1 MVRYGSGRSGP
12 VLGTDREPVQSDET
26 VGDGHMYKGLRVAV
40 VVPAYNEEKL
50 IGKTI
55 TTMPDLVD
63 RIFVVDDASTDDTA
77 AVAEAVRDPRVEV
90 VRRRQNAGV
99 GSAILS
105 GHRRVLEEGQ
115 DVSVVMAGDAQM
127 DPDYLPALL
136 DPIAEDGVQFTKA
149 NRFYARSSS
158 EGMPSHR
165 VFGNIV
171 LSVMTK
177 FASGYY
183 HLFDPQNGYTALHKD
198 ALARLDL
205 DSIALNYSFEN
216 SLLIHLNVLRVR
228 ARDVP
233 IPALYGEEVS
243 GMRLRRVIPM
253 LLHTLFT
260 GFWVRIWRKYVFP
273 SFGPFALLFFSGLFL
288 TFVGVT
294 AAVVITVLAFN
305 DVTASPATVMISI
318 APLLAGIQLLISAL
332 NIDISESPD

>member
-1 MVRYGSGRSGP
+1 
-12 VLGTDREPVQSDET
+12 
-26 VGDGHMYKGLRVAV
+26 MYKDLRVAV
-40 VVPAYNEEKL
+40 VVPAYNEAKL
-50 IGKTI
+50 IGKTLS
-55 TTMPDLVD
+55 TMPDLVD
-63 RIFVVDDASTDDTA
+63 RIIVVDDASTDDTSAVAA
-77 AVAEAVRDPRVEV
+77 AVGDPRVEII
-90 VRRRQNAGV
+90 RQPKNSGV
-99 GSAILS
+99 GSAILT
-105 GHRRVLEEGQ
+105 GHRRVLEEGH

-136 DPIAEDGVQFTKA
+136 DPIADDGVQFTMA

-158 EGMPSHR
+158 AGMPTHR
-165 VFGNIV
+165 VFGNVV

-177 FASGYY
+177 FSSGYY
-183 HLFDPQNGYTALHKD
+183 HLFDPQNGYTALHRD

-205 DSIALNYSFEN
+205 DAIATNYSFEN

-233 IPALYGEEVS
+233 IPAVYGDEVS

-253 LLHTLFT
+253 LLRTLFV

-273 SFGPFALLFFSGLFL
+273 SFGPFALLFFSGLAL
-288 TFVGVT
+288 TFIGLT

-318 APLLAGIQLLISAL
+318 APLLAGIQLLVSAL
-332 NIDISESPD
+332 NIDIAESPD